1 MTDINVYF
9 NGLLWSIND
18 LYFLD
23 KIFASLADRSA
34 SCSGIKHENM
44 SDQQSAEEFHKKLL
58 ETLREEKDTHLL

>member
-1 MTDINVYF
+1 MIYE
-9 NGLLWSIND
+9 LWSIND

-23 KIFASLADRSA
+23 KIFASLADRPA
-34 SCSGIKHENM
+34 SGSGIKHENM